1 MIDTHL
7 KVFMGVEQVFA
18 GSFFYNVMDHLV
30 NMFFIVNM
38 ARLYI
43 IFSFMKICKLLI
55 LPSKIL

>member
-18 GSFFYNVMDHLV
+18 GRFFYNVMDHLV

-43 IFSFMKICKLLI
+43 ILIISFMKIC
-55 LPSKIL
+55 